1 MVEKLFVSLSIRDNK
16 QAMDKIIIQ
25 IDHVKEAKRLSRSMS
40 PKRGSFGFK
49 DKSKYSRKKKHKNK
63 GYE

>member
-1 MVEKLFVSLSIRDNK
+1 
-16 QAMDKIIIQ
+16 MDKIIIQ
-25 IDHVKEAKRLSRSMS
+25 IDHAKEAKRLSRSMS